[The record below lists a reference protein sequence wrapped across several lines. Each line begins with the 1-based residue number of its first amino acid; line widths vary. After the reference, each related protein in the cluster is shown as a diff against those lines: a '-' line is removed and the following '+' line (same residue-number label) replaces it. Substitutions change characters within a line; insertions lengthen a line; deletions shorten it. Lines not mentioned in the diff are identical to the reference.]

1 MLRPSGRRVDVDRVI
16 ALPSLRGRPITGIP
30 TDADGFLETDERGR
44 VGGLDGVWA
53 AGDGTA
59 FPVKSGGFAAE
70 QADVVAEDI
79 AAAAG
84 ADIQPR
90 RIDPIQRADL
100 AGLPAGRYLEAWLAV
115 GDDEGLTTHLP
126 SGRLPMLSYLQRDL
140 AAGWRGDQ

>member
-1 MLRPSGRRVDVDRVI
+1 
-16 ALPSLRGRPITGIP
+16 
-30 TDADGFLETDERGR
+30 
-44 VGGLDGVWA
+44 
-53 AGDGTA
+53 
-59 FPVKSGGFAAE
+59 VKSGGFATE

-84 ADIQPR
+84 ADIQPQ

-115 GDDEGLTTHLP
+115 GADERLTTHLP
-126 SGRLPMLSYLQRDL
+126 SGRLPVLSYLQRDL